1 MKKFLILTA
10 FLVLQISTVF
20 ASVEKHIDK
29 QINYEMEYPIV
40 YTKNQAAQN
49 KINQDIYKYIA
60 AFRND
65 YSAGK
70 FYQGNFSYKVKFED
84 SNYISLTITD
94 FRVPIKSMLAAQDYY
109 IVYGIVYD
117 KNSGKKLPLSNF
129 VKITLQD
136 LKFLYSSDEV
146 YSEDSN
152 GVYLNNVG
160 DKVTGWDSENTPSR
174 VSEDYYLLGNGGI
187 ALVYHKYELSAGM
200 SGPTTIRLTAEQI
213 DYLNRK
219 NRNL

>member
-60 AFRND
+60 AFRDD
-65 YSAGK
+65 YNAGK
-70 FYQGNFSYKVKFED
+70 FQKGVFKYKVKFED
-84 SNYISLTITD
+84 NNYICLRIAD
-94 FRVPIKSMLAAQDYY
+94 GRFPIDMS
-109 IVYGIVYD
+109 GIAHSAINLKVGLVYD
-117 KNSGKKLPLSNF
+117 KNSGKKVPLSNF
-129 VKITLQD
+129 LKITLQD
-136 LKFLYSSDEV
+136 LQNLKNKII
-146 YSEDSN
+146 YSEGEGAYRAED
-152 GVYLNNVG
+152 G
-160 DKVTGWDSENTPSR
+160 DKVEGFDFKQIPER

-187 ALVYHKYELSAGM
+187 ALIYQFCEISYPPYGATSIRLSA
-200 SGPTTIRLTAEQI
+200 EEI
-213 DYLNRK
+213 DWFNRK